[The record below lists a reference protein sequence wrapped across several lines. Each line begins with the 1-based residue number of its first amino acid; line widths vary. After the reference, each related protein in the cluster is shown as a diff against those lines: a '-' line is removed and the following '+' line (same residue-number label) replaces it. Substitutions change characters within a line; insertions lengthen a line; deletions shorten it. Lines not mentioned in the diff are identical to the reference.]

1 MLKYKKNLVP
11 LPSKKE
17 SNNNVSLT
25 IHGFILITICTF
37 IELPAAHSD
46 DHHCIVDRSF
56 TYTENINKYLYQN
69 PISRKILVIISSFL
83 IDFSVLSLMYVWLI
97 YGRCWRSII
106 IISLFYGLRGL
117 CNSFFL
123 LQTPNNLIWD
133 FPGLWSFSVS
143 YHQTTDFFFSGHV
156 GINLIS
162 SIELD
167 RLGFKKISFISF
179 MGVFIQILV
188 MISVRGHFI
197 IDLIAGL
204 LAAHYCIFITEYIH
218 IYINLY
224 VMNLNEYYI
233 TEKNE

>member
-1 MLKYKKNLVP
+1 
-11 LPSKKE
+11 
-17 SNNNVSLT
+17 
-25 IHGFILITICTF
+25 
-37 IELPAAHSD
+37 
-46 DHHCIVDRSF
+46 
-56 TYTENINKYLYQN
+56 
-69 PISRKILVIISSFL
+69 
-83 IDFSVLSLMYVWLI
+83 MYVWLI

-106 IISLFYGLRGL
+106 IILLFYGLRGL

-123 LQTPNNLIWD
+123 LQSPNNLIWD

-143 YHQTTDFFFSGHV
+143 YHQTTVFFFSGHV

-204 LAAHYCIFITEYIH
+204 LAAHYCIFITEYIQ

>member
-1 MLKYKKNLVP
+1 
-11 LPSKKE
+11 
-17 SNNNVSLT
+17 
-25 IHGFILITICTF
+25 
-37 IELPAAHSD
+37 
-46 DHHCIVDRSF
+46 
-56 TYTENINKYLYQN
+56 
-69 PISRKILVIISSFL
+69 
-83 IDFSVLSLMYVWLI
+83 MYVWLI

-167 RLGFKKISFISF
+167 RLGFKKTPSFPLWEYSF
-179 MGVFIQILV
+179 KPRNDFSKRLFYYWPHCWFACCTLLYFYNWVYT
-188 MISVRGHFI
+188 
-197 IDLIAGL
+197 DL
-204 LAAHYCIFITEYIH
+204 H
-218 IYINLY
+218 
-224 VMNLNEYYI
+224 
-233 TEKNE
+233 